1 MGWLMTIFYFL
12 SRWARVIPKKKS
24 EDIKPELAN
33 CLKAIKQACQ
43 DNNAAAA
50 KDALIQWGRMEF
62 NASSLGRIALQCD
75 GQLKVEI
82 LGLNQYLYAQQAG
95 DWNGQALAEAIKQL
109 TPNKGKRRHDQDD
122 VLQPLYRG

>member
-12 SRWARVIPKKKS
+12 SRRARVIPEQKS
-24 EDIKPELAN
+24 EDIKPEWAH
-33 CLKAIKQACQ
+33 CLKAIKKACQ
-43 DNNAAAA
+43 DNNAKAA

-62 NASSLGRIALQCD
+62 NESSLGRIALKCE
-75 GQLKVEI
+75 GELKEEI

-109 TPNKGKRRHDQDD
+109 KPNRGKSRHDQDE